1 MPQKMLTI
9 GRIVKPW
16 GLAGEVVVQPETD
29 WPTRFSTLKQVLWGD
44 KLVKADVERIS
55 QKGDRLLLKLSHVD
69 TRNDSELLAGQ
80 WLYIPADQAMPL
92 SKGEYFIHDILG
104 LTTYST
110 EGVELGT
117 VIEVMTGPANDVWV
131 IRKEKEEILIPVIE
145 DVVREVDLAA
155 RRITVL
161 LPQGLVE

>member
-29 WPTRFSTLKQVLWGD
+29 WPTRFSDLKQVHWGD
-44 KLVKADVERIS
+44 KFVKADVERIH
-55 QKGDRLLLKLSHVD
+55 QKGDRLLLKLSHID
-69 TRNDSELLAGQ
+69 TRNASELLAGQ

-92 SKGEYFIHDILG
+92 GAGEYFIHDILE
-104 LTTYST
+104 LAVYTT

-131 IRKEKEEILIPVIE
+131 IRKDKDEILIPVIQ
-145 DVVREVDLAA
+145 DVVREVDLDT
-155 RRITVL
+155 RRITVI
-161 LPQGLVE
+161 LPPGLVA